1 MTDTIKDQT
10 IQLVKD
16 WVKLDNE
23 TKALQKEVAA
33 RKKEK
38 MQLSK
43 QLIEIMKHTN
53 TECFELKNGVLLY
66 TSKNVKKPIT
76 KKVLLEILSKYYNGD
91 YMKATEVKDFIL
103 NNREET
109 VHESIVHKLY

>member
-23 TKALQKEVAA
+23 TKALQKEVAT

-43 QLIEIMKHTN
+43 QLIEIMKHGI
-53 TECFELKNGVLLY
+53 F
-66 TSKNVKKPIT
+66 
-76 KKVLLEILSKYYNGD
+76 
-91 YMKATEVKDFIL
+91 
-103 NNREET
+103 
-109 VHESIVHKLY
+109 